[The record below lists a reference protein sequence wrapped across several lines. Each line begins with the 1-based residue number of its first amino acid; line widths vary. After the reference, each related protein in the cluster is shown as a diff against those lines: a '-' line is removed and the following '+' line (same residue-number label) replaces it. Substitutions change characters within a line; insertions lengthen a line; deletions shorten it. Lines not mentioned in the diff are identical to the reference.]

1 MLSLLLLVN
10 TKTEV
15 VTADM
20 VAAAQELR
28 KSEYGA
34 HFLIVYHDLTTFREM
49 YSQYVKAALKENEI
63 VLILPFYETVNAV
76 RQTLSGDSACIDVR
90 KFEKEQSLLIIDSIK
105 GYFSTPEG
113 LLPFVN
119 KMVEYARTSDR
130 NGVSVIG
137 DMGAFFYYQ
146 KYGGLLD
153 YETIALPTKFEGI
166 NLKGLCAYHKHD
178 FNKKLSEKQKST
190 LLEHHG
196 RTICLSPFF

>member
-1 MLSLLLLVN
+1 LVN

-28 KSEYGA
+28 MSEYGA

-49 YSQYVKAALKENEI
+49 YSQYVKTALKENEI

-90 KFEKEQSLLIIDSIK
+90 KSEKEQSLLIIDSLIA
-105 GYFSTPEG
+105 YFGTLEG

-119 KMVEYARTSDR
+119 KMVEFANTSGR

-137 DMGAFFYYQ
+137 DMGAFFYYE

-153 YETIALPTKFEGI
+153 YETTTLPTKFEGV
-166 NLKGLCAYHKHD
+166 NLKGFCAYHKQD
-178 FNKKLSEKQKST
+178 FNNKLSEKQKRM

-196 RTICLSPFF
+196 RAIYLSPFF